1 MFCATASSYLAL
13 LTSGLCLCG
22 LTVLCCFLCLGLGL
36 PFRAWGDD
44 RAYFISSSLLL
55 QLCSA
60 SCHAS
65 ENYFVRCCSSQREK
79 LQEQLI
85 PDHKQN
91 CLILVISIECSGHLL
106 DLFHFCFCRCQ
117 TKFKHTCQWC
127 MCVSLG
133 TCHGFRK
140 LCKRPGCT

>member
-1 MFCATASSYLAL
+1 MFCSTASSYLAL
-13 LTSGLCLCG
+13 LDLWSLSLWFDSIVLLGHGVMIG
-22 LTVLCCFLCLGLGL
+22 LTPSVRLCCCNSAL
-36 PFRAWGDD
+36 PLAMHLKTILSGG
-44 RAYFISSSLLL
+44 AV
-55 QLCSA
+55 
-60 SCHAS
+60 H
-65 ENYFVRCCSSQREK
+65 REQ

-117 TKFKHTCQWC
+117 SKFKHTCQWC